1 MSGVA
6 EAVVGHSV
14 VAELR
19 EQVKTLKR
27 KNGTLKADKRRLK
40 ADKSRLKE
48 RNKALQKK
56 NTQLGKRNKTLK
68 GNLESARARL
78 TKARAGFRK
87 MDNTTRRIARRA
99 IRGVGRNV
107 AAVPLETIPVAGAAT
122 VVAVT
127 ALDVRQACA
136 TARDMQ
142 ELRTASGIDDAPKD
156 WTAQVCGVFTRPAVP
171 EVCDMTIDEC
181 RDHASEV
188 RADLGDD
195 MGAQIDRQC
204 DALNRPD
211 PPICREPDPD
221 DGPTT
226 PLPEP

>member
-1 MSGVA
+1 MKWLWRGLGVLRRGLVLVVLLVMLAFNVASFAVEGLNGVMSGVA

-14 VAELR
+14 VAEL
-19 EQVKTLKR
+19 
-27 KNGTLKADKRRLK
+27 KADK
-40 ADKSRLKE
+40 
-48 RNKALQKK
+48 KK
-56 NTQLGKRNKTLK
+56 LID
-68 GNLESARARL
+68 
-78 TKARAGFRK
+78 K
-87 MDNTTRRIARRA
+87 MDNATRRIARRA

-107 AAVPLETIPVAGAAT
+107 AALPMEVIPVAGAAT

-127 ALDVRQACA
+127 AIDVKQACA

-142 ELRTASGIDDAPKD
+142 ELRTGSGIDTEPKD
-156 WTAQVCGVFTRPAVP
+156 WTAQVCGVFTSPAVP
-171 EVCDMTIDEC
+171 AVCDMTIDEC

-204 DALNRPD
+204 DALSKPD
-211 PPICREPDPD
+211 PEICREPDPD